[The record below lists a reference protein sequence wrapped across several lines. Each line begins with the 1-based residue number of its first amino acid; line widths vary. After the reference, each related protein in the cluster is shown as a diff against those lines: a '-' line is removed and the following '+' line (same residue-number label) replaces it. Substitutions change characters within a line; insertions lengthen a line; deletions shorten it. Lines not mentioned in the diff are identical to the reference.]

1 MFYVMG
7 TGSRKMVVREDR
19 AEIYALLEYK
29 ISLLLEEYPDLHLI
43 SGMAEGWDEAI
54 AKVGMRR
61 NIPYSCYIPHRT
73 YGDYYWGRKSLTG
86 KNRIAT
92 FNEIVEAAADV
103 QFICQDLYEYINGKR
118 VHANFIR
125 NDAMVER
132 ADLALAY
139 IPEGHFSPGT
149 NHALGLLHRKRTEV
163 QMYPF
168 ES

>member
-1 MFYVMG
+1 MYYVMG
-7 TGSRKMVVREDR
+7 TGSRKMVLQRDR

-29 ISLLLEEYPDLHLI
+29 IMLLADDYPDIHLI

-61 NIPYSCYIPHRT
+61 NIPYSCYIPHPT
-73 YGDYYWGRKSLTG
+73 YGAYYWGRKSLTG
-86 KNRIAT
+86 KNRLHH
-92 FNEIVEAAADV
+92 FNEIVAAAADV
-103 QFICQDLYEYINGKR
+103 QYICQDLYEWHNGKR
-118 VHANFIR
+118 IHANFIR

-139 IPEGHFSPGT
+139 TPENHFSPGT
-149 NHALGLLHRKRTEV
+149 NQCLGLLYRKRTEV

-168 ES
+168 DS